1 MVMTPITN
9 ESLPYIYPKQAYPT
23 SSKARL
29 ALGEASNLSS
39 LGQHDKAIAVLDIA
53 INDCNP
59 NPYLFYNRGYYHS
72 LEANFEKA
80 IPDYQR
86 CLDLEPHNPTGW
98 NCYGYALA
106 RNGQQ
111 NDAIRAYSQAIDQH
125 PSEGAQYFLRAA
137 SFLMAGDLTRMLADM
152 DAGMLRN
159 GVVQRR
165 LIGEVLGS

>member
-1 MVMTPITN
+1 MPPITN

-23 SSKARL
+23 SRKASL
-29 ALGEASNLSS
+29 ALGEASNLAA
-39 LGQHDKAIAVLDIA
+39 LGQREKAIAVLDDA
-53 INDCNP
+53 IRADDP
-59 NPYLFYNRGYYHS
+59 NPYLYYNRGYYHC

-80 IPDYQR
+80 ILDYQS
-86 CLDLEPHNPTGW
+86 CLDLEPNNPTAW

-111 NDAIRAYSQAIDQH
+111 HAAIRAYSQAIDQH
-125 PSEGAQYFLRAA
+125 PTEGSSYFLRAA

-152 DAGMLRN
+152 DAGKLRN

-165 LIGEVLGS
+165 LISEVIDS

>member
-1 MVMTPITN
+1 MAAITN

-29 ALGEASNLSS
+29 ALGEASNLAA
-39 LGQHDKAIAVLDIA
+39 LGHRDKAIAVLGIA
-53 INDCNP
+53 ITDDYP
-59 NPYLFYNRGYYHS
+59 NPYLYYNRAYYLS

-80 IPDYQR
+80 ILDYQR
-86 CLDLEPHNPTGW
+86 CLELEPHNPTAW

-111 NDAIRAYSQAIDQH
+111 HDAIMAYSQAIDQH

-137 SFLMAGDLTRMLADM
+137 SFLMAGDLTCMLADM
-152 DAGMLRN
+152 DAGKLRN
-159 GVVQRR
+159 GIVQRQ
-165 LIGEVLGS
+165 LIGEVLDS

>member
-1 MVMTPITN
+1 MAPITN

-23 SSKARL
+23 SSKARQ

-86 CLDLEPHNPTGW
+86 
-98 NCYGYALA
+98 
-106 RNGQQ
+106 
-111 NDAIRAYSQAIDQH
+111 
-125 PSEGAQYFLRAA
+125 
-137 SFLMAGDLTRMLADM
+137 
-152 DAGMLRN
+152 
-159 GVVQRR
+159 
-165 LIGEVLGS
+165 